1 MFDLQFYL
9 TALVVVVGFYAAW
22 NIGANDVAN
31 AMGTSVGSGALT
43 LKQAVIIAGVFEFL
57 GAFMVGAN
65 VSETVRKKMFDPEFF
80 QTIYGQDGPLLLA
93 LAMIAALMAAGTWLM
108 FASYRGWPVST
119 THSIVGAVVGVG
131 AVALG
136 VENIAWGK
144 VALIT
149 AGWVVS
155 PLLSGIVA
163 FVMFKFL
170 LKSVFHKE
178 DPVSAAKKIAPYLS
192 FMVLLVLAGVVAFK
206 GLKPLWKTLKVDPSD
221 SGVLFFVACAALG
234 VAFIGMLITRQLVGR
249 IRPVGK
255 RLSDTGAEVL
265 PDSSIDRAGHSE
277 MQAVERIFAGL
288 QILTASIVAFAH
300 GSNDVA
306 NAVGPMSAAYQAIS
320 TGEIGLQADVPPWM
334 LALGGAG
341 IVTGLAMWG
350 WRVIETVGKRITEL
364 TPSRG
369 FVSEFS
375 AAIVI
380 LMASV
385 MPLGLP
391 VSTTHTL
398 VGAVIGVGLA
408 RGFGAIDLSVAKVI
422 VTSWMITIPAGATLS
437 IGFYFML
444 KSVIL

>member
-1 MFDLQFYL
+1 
-9 TALVVVVGFYAAW
+9 
-22 NIGANDVAN
+22 
-31 AMGTSVGSGALT
+31 
-43 LKQAVIIAGVFEFL
+43 
-57 GAFMVGAN
+57 
-65 VSETVRKKMFDPEFF
+65 
-80 QTIYGQDGPLLLA
+80 
-93 LAMIAALMAAGTWLM
+93 
-108 FASYRGWPVST
+108 T

-131 AVALG
+131 AVAIG
-136 VENIAWGK
+136 IENIAWGK

-149 AGWVVS
+149 AGWIVS
-155 PLLSGIVA
+155 PLLAGIVA
-163 FVMFKFL
+163 FVLFKIL

-192 FMVLLVLAGVVAFK
+192 FVVILVLVGVAAFK
-206 GLKPLWKTLKVDPSD
+206 GLKPLWKTLKVDLSD

-234 VAFIGMLITRQLVGR
+234 LAFFGMLVTKRLVSG
-249 IRPVGK
+249 IRPVGE
-255 RLSDTGAEVL
+255 RLSDPGGE
-265 PDSSIDRAGHSE
+265 DSTEAGISGAGHAA
-277 MQAVERIFAGL
+277 MQSVERIFAGL

-320 TGEIGLQADVPPWM
+320 TGEISSQAGVPPWM
-334 LALGGAG
+334 LALGGVG
-341 IVTGLAMWG
+341 IVVGLLMWG
-350 WRVIETVGKRITEL
+350 WRVIETIGKRITEL

-369 FVSEFS
+369 FVSEFA

-380 LMASV
+380 LLASIL
-385 MPLGLP
+385 PFGLP

-408 RGFGAIDLSVAKVI
+408 RGIGAIDLSVARVI

-444 KSVIL
+444 KAAIL